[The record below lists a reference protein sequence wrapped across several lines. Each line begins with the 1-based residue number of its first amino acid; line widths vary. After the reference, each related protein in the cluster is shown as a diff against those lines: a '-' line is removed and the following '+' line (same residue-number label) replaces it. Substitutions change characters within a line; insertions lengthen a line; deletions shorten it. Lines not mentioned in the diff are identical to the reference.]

1 MLICNT
7 LWRVFCMRLSLTLQ
21 SFVMVCQDFS
31 LRLFVGRNADKIRLM
46 SNIVVPQPSKISGST
61 LLIILGHFW
70 SNSLFLK
77 GLV

>member
-1 MLICNT
+1 MESLLHAAQSDPSVICDG
-7 LWRVFCMRLSLTLQ
+7 LSG
-21 SFVMVCQDFS
+21 FIVAVFS
-31 LRLFVGRNADKIRLM
+31 LCLFVGRNDDKIRLM

-61 LLIILGHFW
+61 LLIILGHCW